1 MKTSSPD
8 RIASVRDALRD
19 FFTVRNSLLA
29 IVGALIVVVAFYGA
43 FAALDA
49 QRKKEAAELQV
60 ALNDTVD
67 VVMAAQLALA
77 NERGVTATALGFAD
91 VPDEKFVRMAKRE
104 KESFEKNYERIGP
117 MVAALPDFEN
127 KQALIDTIGK
137 RYQEL
142 TALRPTV
149 EGALSVA
156 ADARPKRIARK
167 MFSASTNLIEAL
179 RDLNLALLYAF
190 PANDPRVGANEQLK
204 YLLWRMQ
211 EYSSRDWATIGA
223 NMASGRPL
231 SGLQLQLV
239 SNYGGY
245 VEAAW
250 TDVKSLVASDLIADE
265 LTEMLDEVESIF
277 FGDFADVRDQVYAA
291 AEVEEPYPFSAMEWV
306 EKATA
311 ALQPVQALADEAG
324 KESAKVAQANAD
336 AQAAAFWKD
345 IFILLFSLTIGGAA
359 FWLVIVRI
367 VRPMA
372 QLTEGMKQL
381 AQGNLEIEVIGL
393 ERHDE
398 IGDMARSVQV
408 FKDNAIEKIRLE
420 EEQRRAEEQR
430 RLEREE
436 AERREREREEARR
449 REEAE
454 REEAA
459 RRKRREEM
467 LDLAARFEASVMKV
481 VDGLANASREMETAA
496 RELTETA
503 EDTTAKSAVVSTT
516 AEQATNALQMVAS
529 AAEQLSASVREIAQ
543 QTNQS
548 SRAAKDAVQRT
559 EVAAEDIKE
568 LVDAANRIG
577 EVVNLI
583 NDIAEQTNLLALN
596 ATIEAARAGEAG
608 KGFAVVASEVKSL
621 ANQTA
626 KATSDIS
633 GQISEMQAATN
644 KAVTAMEAI
653 QTIIRDIDQTA
664 VGIASSVEEQDASTQ
679 EIARNVAEVSAGAQD
694 IARDMTVLN
703 EGAAT
708 TGAAA
713 NQVLNSAQRLARE
726 SDELRRQVE
735 EFLTNIR
742 AA

>member
-1 MKTSSPD
+1 MKTSSAD
-8 RIASVRDALRD
+8 RIAGWRETVRD

-29 IVGALIVVVAFYGA
+29 IVGALVVVVTFYGA

-49 QRKKEAAELQV
+49 QRKKAAAELQV
-60 ALNDTVD
+60 RLNETVD
-67 VVMAAQLALA
+67 VIIGAQLALA
-77 NERGVTATALGFAD
+77 NERGIINTALGFPD
-91 VPDEKFVRMAKRE
+91 VPEAKFVEMARRE
-104 KESFEKNYERIGP
+104 RDKFEKNYARIADE
-117 MVAALPDFEN
+117 VEALPDFAN
-127 KQALIDTIGK
+127 KSTLLEAVAKKYEEIQ
-137 RYQEL
+137 Q
-142 TALRPTV
+142 LRPIV
-149 EGALSVA
+149 DGALGVA
-156 ADARPKRIARK
+156 GDARPKRIARK
-167 MFSASTNLIEAL
+167 MFSAATGLIETL
-179 RDLNLALLYAF
+179 RDLDLSLLYAF
-190 PANDPRVGANEQLK
+190 PAPDPRVSANEQLK

-231 SGLQLQLV
+231 SSLQLQLV

-245 VEAAW
+245 VEASW
-250 TDVKSLVASDLIADE
+250 TDVKSLVASDLISDE
-265 LTEMLDEVESIF
+265 LADMLDEVEDTF
-277 FGDFADVRDQVYAA
+277 FGEFADVRDQVYAA

-311 ALQPVQALADEAG
+311 ALLPVQALADKAG
-324 KESAKVAQANAD
+324 EESAEVAVANASI
-336 AQAAAFWKD
+336 QAAAFWKD
-345 IFILLFSLTIGGAA
+345 VFILLFSLAIGGAA
-359 FWLVIVRI
+359 FWLVTVRI

-372 QLTEGMKQL
+372 QLTDEMKEL

-398 IGDMARSVQV
+398 IGEMARSVQV

-420 EEQRRAEEQR
+420 EEQREAEERR

-454 REEAA
+454 REEEA

-467 LDLAARFEASVMKV
+467 LALADAFEASVMKV
-481 VDGLANASREMETAA
+481 VDGLADASREMERAA

-529 AAEQLSASVREIAQ
+529 AAEELSASVREIAQ

-548 SRAAKDAVQRT
+548 SRAAKDAVGRT
-559 EVAAEDIKE
+559 EGAADDIKE
-568 LVDAANRIG
+568 LVDAAQRIG

-633 GQISEMQAATN
+633 DQISEMQAATN
-644 KAVTAMEAI
+644 KAVSAMEAI
-653 QTIIRDIDQTA
+653 QAIIREIDETA
-664 VGIASSVEEQDASTQ
+664 VGIATSVEEQDASTQ

-713 NQVLNSAQRLARE
+713 NQVLGSAQHLAKE
-726 SDELRRQVE
+726 SDELRKQVE
-735 EFLTNIR
+735 EFLQNIR